1 MSERAARTPSHQVR
15 DEVIRAAVEIL
26 DTDGPD
32 GFTVRAVADAAGVAS
47 MAIYNHFEG
56 MNGLL
61 DALWVQGFQGL
72 AAALGVT
79 TGHVRSDL
87 LAAGRAYRDFALAN
101 RGLYT
106 VMFLH
111 TFKHF
116 EASGDGSYA
125 AATAF
130 HVLENLVKN
139 AQRDGLIRDGNS
151 VDLAQLVWSTCHGFV
166 SLEIKGE
173 NFSTNVEENY
183 VELLSMVLDG
193 LRPGTR

>member
-1 MSERAARTPSHQVR
+1 MSERASRTPSHQVR
-15 DEVIRAAVEIL
+15 DEVIRAAIEIL

-32 GFTVRAVADAAGVAS
+32 AFTVRAVADAAGVAS

-61 DALWVQGFQGL
+61 DALWNKGFEGL

-87 LAAGRAYRDFALAN
+87 VAAGHNYREYALTH

-116 EASGDGSYA
+116 EASAEGSYNA
-125 AATAF
+125 AKAF
-130 HVLENLVKN
+130 QVLENLVKN
-139 AQRDGLIRDGNS
+139 AQRDGLFRAGNS
-151 VDLAQLVWSTCHGFV
+151 VDMAQLVWSTCHGFV
-166 SLEIKGE
+166 ALEIKGE
-173 NFSTNVEENY
+173 NFSAQLDENY
-183 VELLSMVLDG
+183 DALLNMVLDG
-193 LRPGTR
+193 LRP

>member
-1 MSERAARTPSHQVR
+1 MRAA
-15 DEVIRAAVEIL
+15 IEIL

-47 MAIYNHFEG
+47 MAIYNHFDG

-61 DALWVQGFQGL
+61 DALWIEGFEGL

-87 LAAGRAYRDFALAN
+87 LAAGRAYRRFALAN

-116 EASGDGSYA
+116 EASAEGSHA
-125 AATAF
+125 AAHAF
-130 HVLENLVKN
+130 QVLENLVRN
-139 AQRDGLIRDGNS
+139 AQREGLIREGNP

-173 NFSTNVEENY
+173 NFSANLEENHDA
-183 VELLSMVLDG
+183 LLNMVLDG
-193 LRPGTR
+193 LRP